1 MFKTYIKVYD
11 QNDLLGKRKNIL
23 KRIKFINTYSPN
35 IPSFA
40 DTLIYEMDN
49 HFIYEQEWVYKKSIR
64 DYHKNFLIQK
74 LEQLAGDLDRMS
86 ALGYVHGD
94 LNRKNILFNGNYFK
108 IIDLEPSLEQI
119 EHNKKKFMFT
129 IPYWS
134 LNDMDRKEIT
144 TETDKIGFL
153 AFCNWVINKNF
164 FIKNSLEKFRERFK
178 NRIELFSIDEAD
190 LIKMNFNDLIHTRM
204 KNENWNFERRLLDFE
219 VK

>member
-1 MFKTYIKVYD
+1 
-11 QNDLLGKRKNIL
+11 
-23 KRIKFINTYSPN
+23 
-35 IPSFA
+35 
-40 DTLIYEMDN
+40 
-49 HFIYEQEWVYKKSIR
+49 
-64 DYHKNFLIQK
+64 
-74 LEQLAGDLDRMS
+74 
-86 ALGYVHGD
+86 
-94 LNRKNILFNGNYFK
+94 
-108 IIDLEPSLEQI
+108 
-119 EHNKKKFMFT
+119 MFT

>member
-1 MFKTYIKVYD
+1 
-11 QNDLLGKRKNIL
+11 
-23 KRIKFINTYSPN
+23 
-35 IPSFA
+35 
-40 DTLIYEMDN
+40 MDN